1 LIDITAFKKSLYNM
15 ISVFLKTYDA
25 KADQDADCKYA
36 VYKLPSSFNGDK
48 DNSQNIH
55 FTLEVH
61 VWDKNSDSTWIDDM
75 CSTLDNSL
83 TGTSIVTVAFYYTME
98 RISPFLPIPDPVD
111 DIQHR
116 EIRYLVKVQFL

>member
-15 ISVFLKTYDA
+15 ISVFLTTHDA
-25 KADQDADCKYA
+25 KADQDADYPYA

-48 DNSQNIH
+48 DNNQNIH
-55 FTLEVH
+55 FTLEIH
-61 VWDKNSDSTWIDDM
+61 VWDENSESTWIDDM
-75 CSTLDNSL
+75 CSTLDNGL
-83 TGTSIVTVAFYYTME
+83 TGTSIVTAAFYYTME

-116 EIRYLVKVQFL
+116 EIRYLVKIQFL